1 MKFKTEKRKRTVQH
15 TRDGITHDVT
25 EPFDVRVP
33 VLPADWDQRAIKAA
47 VAVVMVLTTVAVV
60 WSTYSIGALLD
71 GGMGYAAAAVFD
83 AAWIVNVLLE
93 YLARYDA
100 EKRAFSK
107 KLGWGLLVCT
117 MGAIFWHGLIVG
129 SVALGVV
136 GAAVSLFAKVLW
148 MGIMR
153 FINRDLSEA
162 DQQWVKAEISRS
174 NAQLAIAGVRRQVA
188 RAENRAA
195 MELLAAEQTR
205 TEVAE
210 WIGQTAP
217 AVEAAAAPAA
227 VSAATSTAS
236 ALTSAPESDAAT
248 LRRHDVTNPGNPLFQ
263 APAIRK
269 DEDGYPEEAEFA
281 QVSEPDNVT
290 AIRPDV
296 RTAPDTTPE
305 PPAAA
310 REDDDRVPEQTPRRP
325 SIASAVRKAVADGV
339 MDAETIVR
347 SLGERFDRTED
358 PKFAATVKRYVR
370 EAKQDQ
376 PEDQAHGLYL

>member
-1 MKFKTEKRKRTVQH
+1 MKFKTEKRSRVVQH

-25 EPFDVRVP
+25 EPYEIRTP
-33 VLPADWDQRAIKAA
+33 VMPADWDQYAIKAA
-47 VAVVMVLTTVAVV
+47 VTVVALLTAVAVV
-60 WSTYSIGALLD
+60 WSTYSIGALLN

-83 AAWIVNVLLE
+83 AAWIVNVLME
-93 YLARYDA
+93 YLARFDPA
-100 EKRAFSK
+100 KRSFSK
-107 KLGWGLLVCT
+107 KVGWLLLAAT
-117 MGAIFWHGLIVG
+117 MGSIFWHGILAG

-136 GAAVSLFAKVLW
+136 GAAVSLFAKILW

-188 RAENRAA
+188 RAESRAA
-195 MELLAAEQTR
+195 LELLAAEQTR
-205 TEVAE
+205 TEVSDWMA
-210 WIGQTAP
+210 TAAP
-217 AVEAAAAPAA
+217 AVETVAPAA
-227 VSAATSTAS
+227 VSARTSAAS
-236 ALTSAPESDAAT
+236 ALTSATDGDATT
-248 LRRHDVTNPGNPLFQ
+248 LRRRDVTNPGNPLFQ

-269 DEDGYPEEAEFA
+269 DEDGYPADAEFA
-281 QVSEPDNVT
+281 QVSESDNVT

-296 RTAPDTTPE
+296 RPIPDTTPE

-325 SIASAVRKAVADGV
+325 SIASAVRKAVQDGV

-376 PEDQAHGLYL
+376 GEDQAHHGLYL

>member
-1 MKFKTEKRKRTVQH
+1 MKFKTEKRERTVQH

-25 EPFDVRVP
+25 EPYEIRVP
-33 VLPADWDQRAIKAA
+33 VMPADWDQRAIKAA

-195 MELLAAEQTR
+195 LELLAAEQTR
-205 TEVAE
+205 TEVSDWMA
-210 WIGQTAP
+210 TAAP
-217 AVEAAAAPAA
+217 AVETVAPAA
-227 VSAATSTAS
+227 VSAPTSTAS
-236 ALTSAPESDAAT
+236 ALTSAPEGDATT
-248 LRRHDVTNPGNPLFQ
+248 LRRRDVTNPGNPLFQ
-263 APAIRK
+263 APTIRK
-269 DEDGYPEEAEFA
+269 DEDGYPADTEFA

-296 RTAPDTTPE
+296 RPTPE

-325 SIASAVRKAVADGV
+325 SIASAVRNAVADG
-339 MDAETIVR
+339 MTDAETIVR
-347 SLGERFDRTED
+347 SLAERFDRTED

-376 PEDQAHGLYL
+376 GDDRAHGLYL

>member
-1 MKFKTEKRKRTVQH
+1 MKFKTEKRQRTIAH

-25 EPFDVRVP
+25 EPYDVRIP
-33 VLPADWDQRAIKAA
+33 VLPADWDQHAIKAA
-47 VAVVMVLTTVAVV
+47 VAVVALLTTVAVV

-83 AAWIVNVLLE
+83 AAWIVNVLME
-93 YLARYDA
+93 YLARFDPA
-100 EKRAFSK
+100 KRSFSK
-107 KLGWGLLVCT
+107 KVGWLLLAAT
-117 MGAIFWHGLIVG
+117 MGSIFWHGLLVG

-136 GAAVSLFAKVLW
+136 GAGVSLFAKVLW

-162 DQQWVKAEISRS
+162 DQQWVKAEMSRA

-188 RAENRAA
+188 RAESRAA
-195 MELLAAEQTR
+195 LELLAAEQTR
-205 TEVAE
+205 TEVTDWLGTAAPAIE
-210 WIGQTAP
+210 SASAP
-217 AVEAAAAPAA
+217 AV
-227 VSAATSTAS
+227 VSAPVSTPS
-236 ALTSAPESDAAT
+236 ALTSALVDDAT
-248 LRRHDVTNPGNPLFQ
+248 TSRRHDATKPGNPLFQ

-269 DEDGYPEEAEFA
+269 DDAGYPAADEFA
-281 QVSEPDNVT
+281 QVSEADNVR

-296 RTAPDTTPE
+296 RPTPDADPE

-310 REDDDRVPEQTPRRP
+310 DDDRVPEQKRRV
-325 SIASAVRKAVADGV
+325 SIASAVRNLVADG
-339 MDAETIVR
+339 MTDAETIVR
-347 SLGERFDRTED
+347 SLGERFDRTSD

-376 PEDQAHGLYL
+376 TDDQAHGLYL

>member
-1 MKFKTEKRKRTVQH
+1 MKFKTEKRSRVVQH

-25 EPFDVRVP
+25 EPYEIRTP
-33 VLPADWDQRAIKAA
+33 VMPADWDQYAIKAA
-47 VAVVMVLTTVAVV
+47 VTVVALLTAVAVV

-71 GGMGYAAAAVFD
+71 GGMGYAGAAVFD
-83 AAWIVNVLLE
+83 AAWIVNVLME
-93 YLARYDA
+93 YLARFDPA
-100 EKRAFSK
+100 KRSFSK
-107 KLGWGLLVCT
+107 KVGWLLLAAT
-117 MGAIFWHGLIVG
+117 MGSIFWHGLLAG

-153 FINRDLSEA
+153 FINRDLSQA

-195 MELLAAEQTR
+195 LELLAAEQTR
-205 TEVAE
+205 TEVSDWMAT
-210 WIGQTAP
+210 TAP
-217 AVEAAAAPAA
+217 AVEVSTAPAA
-227 VSAATSTAS
+227 VSAGTSTAS
-236 ALTSAPESDAAT
+236 ALTSAPEGDAAT
-248 LRRHDVTNPGNPLFQ
+248 LRRRDVTKPGNPLFQ

-269 DEDGYPEEAEFA
+269 DEDGYPADDEFA
-281 QVSEPDNVT
+281 QVSATDNVH

-296 RTAPDTTPE
+296 RPAPETTPE

-310 REDDDRVPEQTPRRP
+310 HADDDRVPEQTPRRP
-325 SIASAVRKAVADGV
+325 SIASAVRKAVQDGV

-370 EAKQDQ
+370 EAKQEQTD
-376 PEDQAHGLYL
+376 DQAHGLYL

>member
-1 MKFKTEKRKRTVQH
+1 MKFKTEKRQRTVQH

-25 EPFDVRVP
+25 EPYEIRVP
-33 VLPADWDQRAIKAA
+33 VMPADWDQYAIKAA
-47 VAVVMVLTTVAVV
+47 VTVVALLTAVAVV

-83 AAWIVNVLLE
+83 AAWIVNVLME
-93 YLARYDA
+93 YLARFDPA
-100 EKRAFSK
+100 KRSFSK
-107 KLGWGLLVCT
+107 KVGWLLLAAT
-117 MGAIFWHGLIVG
+117 MGSIFWHGILAG

-195 MELLAAEQTR
+195 LELLAAEQTR
-205 TEVAE
+205 TEVSDWMAT
-210 WIGQTAP
+210 TAP
-217 AVEAAAAPAA
+217 AVDSTPAPAA
-227 VSAATSTAS
+227 VSAGTSSAS
-236 ALTSAPESDAAT
+236 ALTSAPEGDAAT
-248 LRRHDVTNPGNPLFQ
+248 LRRRDVTNPGNPLFQ
-263 APAIRK
+263 APTIHK
-269 DEDGYPEEAEFA
+269 DEDGYPAETEFA
-281 QVSEPDNVT
+281 EVSEADNVH

-296 RTAPDTTPE
+296 RPVPDTTP
-305 PPAAA
+305 PAAA
-310 REDDDRVPEQTPRRP
+310 HADDRVPEQTPRRI
-325 SIASAVRKAVADGV
+325 SIASAVRKAVEGG
-339 MDAETIVR
+339 MTDAETIVR

-376 PEDQAHGLYL
+376 ATEDQAHGLYL

>member
-1 MKFKTEKRKRTVQH
+1 MKFKTDKRERTVQH

-107 KLGWGLLVCT
+107 KLGWGLLICT
-117 MGAIFWHGLIVG
+117 MGAIFWHGLSAG

-153 FINRDLSEA
+153 FINRDLSDA

-195 MELLAAEQTR
+195 LELLAAEQTR
-205 TEVAE
+205 TEVSE
-210 WIGQTAP
+210 WIGQNAP
-217 AVEAAAAPAA
+217 AVEAPAAPAA

-236 ALTSAPESDAAT
+236 ALTSAPESDATT
-248 LRRHDVTNPGNPLFQ
+248 LRRRDVTNPGNPLFQ
-263 APAIRK
+263 APTIRK
-269 DEDGYPEEAEFA
+269 DEDGYPEEAEFV
-281 QVSEPDNVT
+281 QVNEPDNVT

-296 RTAPDTTPE
+296 RPTPDTTPE

-310 REDDDRVPEQTPRRP
+310 RQDDDRVPEQTPRRP

-376 PEDQAHGLYL
+376 GDDQAHGLYL